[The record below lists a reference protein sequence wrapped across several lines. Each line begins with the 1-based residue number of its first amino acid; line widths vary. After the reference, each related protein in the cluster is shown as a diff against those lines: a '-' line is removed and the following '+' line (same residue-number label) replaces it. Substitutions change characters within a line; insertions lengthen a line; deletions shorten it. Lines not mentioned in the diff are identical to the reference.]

1 MKIKEYLTFKAKVVK
16 KIYDNQKNWKL
27 YAMDLTEPNI
37 GVKLNL
43 YGNVSICGDIQEL
56 KTDTEY
62 AIVAEESE
70 SKYGTTYKVKHIGID
85 YPVAEKSAV
94 DVYKFLSVITS
105 ETFAKTLCEAYP
117 DILDRMLN
125 DKPVDF
131 SKTFGIKQKMYDKIR
146 DNVLKNYNMMDLIV
160 IYGDMLTIN
169 IIKGLFNEYSSTEK
183 VQEAMQETPYECL
196 CKLSHVGFIKAD
208 EIICKLAQRVRYC
221 NDNGIDT
228 QITVS
233 PDVKSSKNRCLY
245 CMLYMLDKNEE
256 EGNSFLSVSAIKES
270 VLKLCPECAEHM
282 VDCVNDY
289 ELYYDRDLMIVAKR
303 ITYETEKYI
312 VDTVR
317 EVLNNV
323 DNNVYNIDTSKYKE
337 IDNAQLTDEQLSM
350 LKTVCESPISILNGC
365 AGTGK
370 SFTIKALIKMLEDN
384 GKTYK
389 LMTPTGKAAKV
400 VKEYTGKLA
409 TTIHVGLGVDGFGL
423 FMRDEYNKLWEDVI
437 IVDEFSMVDIFL
449 CEALFKAID
458 FYRTKLVVIGDNSQL
473 LSVSCGNLLHEFIN
487 SNLIPRVS
495 LNKVF
500 RYGDGGLMMVA
511 TDVRNGKNFFKDGDT
526 SRILKYGNDYC
537 FINSAKET
545 VVSDALSVYRM
556 LLEHGVESS
565 DICVLSAQRIGDYG
579 SDVLNKRIQSIV
591 NKNIGTGACINVNE
605 DDDIN
610 YYIGDIIMQTQNN
623 YRARC
628 EDGSMTF
635 IANGQSG
642 IIKETDGYKVKIDF
656 GDAIVWYTRGELTLT
671 QLGYAM
677 TVHKSQGSS
686 AKYVIFISPESH
698 TFMLNSNLIYVA
710 LTRASRFCY
719 QLGNQRTVKNAIKKL
734 ENVKRNTF
742 TGLLFNRLKF
752 GGDSSK
758 VEEKS

>member
-1 MKIKEYLTFKAKVVK
+1 MI
-16 KIYDNQKNWKL
+16 
-27 YAMDLTEPNI
+27 LTEPNI
-37 GVKLNL
+37 GIKLNQ

-56 KTDTEY
+56 DFDTEY
-62 AIVAEESE
+62 AIVAEETNG
-70 SKYGTTYKVKHIGID
+70 KYGITYKVKHIGAE
-85 YPVAEKSAV
+85 YPVAERATA

-221 NDNGIDT
+221 NDNGIET

-233 PDVKSSKNRCLY
+233 PDIKSSKNRCLY
-245 CMLYMLDKNEE
+245 CMLYMLEKNEE

-282 VDCVNDY
+282 IDCVNDY

-303 ITYETEKYI
+303 ITYEIEKYI
-312 VDTVR
+312 VDTVC

-323 DNNVYNIDTSKYKE
+323 DNNVYNIDTSKYRE
-337 IDNAQLTDEQLSM
+337 IDNTQLTDEQLNM

-409 TTIHVGLGVDGFGL
+409 TTIHVGLEVNGL
-423 FMRDEYNKLWEDVI
+423 GRFMRDEYNRLWEDVI

-458 FYRTKLVVIGDNSQL
+458 FYKTKLVVIGDNSQL

-487 SNLIPRVS
+487 SNLIPKVS
-495 LNKVF
+495 LTKVF
-500 RYGDGGLMMVA
+500 RYADGGLMMVA

-537 FINSAKET
+537 FINSTKET
-545 VVSDALSVYRM
+545 IVSDALSIYQM
-556 LLEHGVESS
+556 LLAHGVKPS
-565 DICVLSAQRIGDYG
+565 DICVLSAQKIGDYG

-591 NKNIGTGACINVNE
+591 NKNIGIGAYINVNQ

-610 YYIGDIIMQTQNN
+610 YYVGDIIMQTQNN
-623 YRARC
+623 YRAIC
-628 EDGSMTF
+628 VDGKTTF

-642 IIKETDGYKVKIDF
+642 IIKEIDGYMTKIDF
-656 GDAIVWYTRGELTLT
+656 GDAVVWYTRGELTLT

-719 QLGNQRTVKNAIKKL
+719 QLGSQKTTKNAIRKL
-734 ENVKRNTF
+734 ENIKRNTF
-742 TGLLFNRLKF
+742 TGLFFNRLKYMNT
-752 GGDSSK
+752 DNEH
-758 VEEKS
+758 EEKS